1 MADNSKWFN
10 IQSSSDYHY
19 PGVFTSPN
27 PQRMGFCSDIGT
39 LPNYEP
45 ADPHFL
51 YSDIQLGKGRPRG
64 IRKALFDV
72 NGQEEILN
80 YRITPCRGV
89 KLCSHTE
96 GCEFVCATKDR
107 RRCPDHPEES
117 LKSSGLCPVEFVYLW
132 PKNSLDRRMW
142 ITGLVRGGSNNA
154 DNLHNHPIHGPAKI
168 PSKVDADIRRA
179 MISNPHLKTS
189 DIVVGIYFWS

>member
-1 MADNSKWFN
+1 MIWLTTQNGSTSRVAVT
-10 IQSSSDYHY
+10 ITTQ
-19 PGVFTSPN
+19 GVFTSPN

-51 YSDIQLGKGRPRG
+51 YSDIQLGKGTPRG
-64 IRKALFDV
+64 IREALFDV

-80 YRITPCRGV
+80 YCIIPCKGV

-117 LKSSGLCPVEFVYLW
+117 LKSSGLFPVEFVCLW
-132 PKNSLDRRMW
+132 PKNSLDRRRW
-142 ITGLVRGGSNNA
+142 ITGLVCKRVHLRNFLMTGETC
-154 DNLHNHPIHGPAKI
+154 HG
-168 PSKVDADIRRA
+168 
-179 MISNPHLKTS
+179 KT
-189 DIVVGIYFWS
+189 